1 MPYECPD
8 CDVALEQ
15 VDYDTNSRGDLLRIP
30 KKSGGILGTLGVSSA
45 RNVHA
50 YLCPE
55 CDRVLFYAP
64 E

>member
-1 MPYECPD
+1 MKYKCPA
-8 CDVALEQ
+8 CEVALER

-30 KKSGGILGTLGVSSA
+30 KENSGILGTLGASTA
-45 RNVHA
+45 RNIHA